1 MKNSPYSKFL
11 VLLIV
16 ILSISL
22 TLTKSQAQEQIIIE
36 YFHKPTC
43 IECGQYLNS
52 EGFDA
57 LIDTLK
63 NEYGEK
69 VYIDW
74 LDVNHPKIMERL
86 IEYNITLTPAV
97 VFNSKY
103 RLVRGEI
110 TIENLREIM
119 NDLLEGNEIS
129 NFDGGIA
136 SISASMIVI
145 AGLVDGINPCA
156 ISLLV
161 FFLSFLTGLKRSKK
175 NVFKMGL
182 AYILGLYAVY
192 FALGLGLVNTISFF
206 GIEHPI
212 GKIGVFILLILGLL
226 NLRDAFTFETPILK
240 FPNFATPTVKNLT
253 SKAVLSAALILGG
266 FVSLFEFACS
276 GGVYIGIL
284 VLLSAKTRF
293 WEGMVYLI
301 IYNFFFVLPLIIVLI
316 LGTQADN
323 LIKID
328 HWRVLNRRNMK
339 IITGL
344 SMILLAI
351 TTYYWAFI

>member
-1 MKNSPYSKFL
+1 LPNLKLILF
-11 VLLIV
+11 LIV
-16 ILSISL
+16 MLNLILTSTNIR
-22 TLTKSQAQEQIIIE
+22 AQDQIIVE

-43 IECGQYLNS
+43 IDCGQYRNS

-57 LIDTLK
+57 LIDNLK
-63 NEYGEK
+63 NEYAEN

-86 IEYNITLTPAV
+86 IDYNITLTPAV
-97 VFNSKY
+97 IFNGKY
-103 RLVRGEI
+103 KLIRGEI
-110 TIENLREIM
+110 TMESLREIM
-119 NDLLEGNEIS
+119 DDLLEGNEIL
-129 NFDGGIA
+129 NFEGGIT
-136 SISASMIVI
+136 SISVSMIII

-161 FFLSFLTGLKRSKK
+161 FFLSFLTGLKRSKEK
-175 NVFKMGL
+175 VFKMGL

-192 FALGLGLVNTISFF
+192 FALGLGLVNTISFL

-212 GKIGVFILLILGLL
+212 GKIGAFILLFLGLI
-226 NLRDAFTFETPILK
+226 NIRDAITFETPILK
-240 FPNFATPTVKNLT
+240 FPKFATPTVKKLT
-253 SKAVLSAALILGG
+253 SKAVFPAALILGG

-293 WEGMVYLI
+293 LEGLIYLI

-316 LGTQADN
+316 LGTQAEN
-323 LIKID
+323 LVKID
-328 HWRVLNRRNMK
+328 RWRVKNRRYMK
-339 IITGL
+339 IISGL
-344 SMILLAI
+344 SMILFAI
-351 TTYYWAFI
+351 TTYYWAFV